1 MGGRNSSVMSNSLM
15 RGLLVLERFSP
26 EKPQLSLAELASV
39 LDVPKSSLFR
49 IAKTLSE
56 MGFLRYDDASKR
68 YSLGTRVLSL
78 GFSVLQGM
86 ELRDLA
92 RPHLE
97 SLARE

>member
-1 MGGRNSSVMSNSLM
+1 MSGRNSSAMSNSLM

-56 MGFLRYDDASKR
+56 MGFLRYDDSVKKIFSRHTCAF
-68 YSLGTRVLSL
+68 T
-78 GFSVLQGM
+78 GFFSFTGHG
-86 ELRDLA
+86 A
-92 RPHLE
+92 
-97 SLARE
+97 A